1 MKGSMQN
8 WYILTASGPPP
19 PPTPTVHFDNKSNMA
34 DGINDRELI
43 TIAHPDETLALQ
55 ATQ

>member
-8 WYILTASGPPP
+8 WYILTASVPP